1 MQSNR
6 TLSDDLIKNS
16 MGKTKTDKKLT
27 LWIRERARYE
37 GADLF
42 GVASAETLLAAPE
55 GFRPEDILHG
65 SKAVIIVGKRL
76 SDATVDTAPSR
87 MFDVMYSATNSFL
100 DLLVLKIADALVGQ
114 GYRAIAMGPHSWNK
128 GLLRGDISYKHAAV
142 AAGLGRFGL
151 QSLVLTPQ
159 YGPRQRW
166 SAIITDAPLEPGAPL
181 EEALCEPR
189 KCDYACVRSCPAGVF
204 SEQNAEGDIQERLRS
219 KLWYYWNI
227 NKQECVAYRAPK
239 REELGLTT
247 LEGHA
252 CALCKKVCP
261 VGTHR
266 YVSSP
271 SHY

>member
-1 MQSNR
+1 MNKR
-6 TLSDDLIKNS
+6 RAEE
-16 MGKTKTDKKLT
+16 KLT
-27 LWIRERARYE
+27 SWIQKRALSE
-37 GADLF
+37 GVDLF
-42 GVASAETLLAAPE
+42 GVASAEALLSAPE
-55 GFRPEDILHG
+55 GFRPEDILQG
-65 SKAVIIVGKRL
+65 SKAVVIVGKKL
-76 SDATVDTAPSR
+76 SDATVNTAPSR

-100 DLLVLKIADALVGQ
+100 DLLVLKIADAISSQ

-151 QSLVLTPQ
+151 QSLVLTPH

-166 SAIITDAPLEPGAPL
+166 SAVITDAPLEPGAPL
-181 EEALCEPR
+181 EKGLCDPQ

-204 SEQNAEGDIQERLRS
+204 SERKAEGAVQDYLPGG
-219 KLWYYWNI
+219 LWYYWNI
-227 NKQECVAYRAPK
+227 NKKECVAYRAPK

-261 VGTHR
+261 VGTT
-266 YVSSP
+266 
-271 SHY
+271 